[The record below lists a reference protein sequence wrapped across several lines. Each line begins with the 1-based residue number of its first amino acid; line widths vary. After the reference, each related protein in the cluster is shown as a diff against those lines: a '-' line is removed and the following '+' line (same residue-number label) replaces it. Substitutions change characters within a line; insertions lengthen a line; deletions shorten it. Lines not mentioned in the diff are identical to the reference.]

1 MKFVFDEVYSLDQ
14 RCYDEFGL
22 NEDILMENAAQAISK
37 EIHKKFK
44 KGSSVF
50 VASGPG
56 NNGADGVTLARI
68 LQGDFKVFLYLPL
81 GAKSKMCQIQLKRA
95 KNIDINIVNNIIQSD
110 IIVDALFGSGLNK
123 SLNDKV
129 ISIVKELNEHTSYKI
144 ACDIPTG
151 IDTKGNPNPI
161 SFKAD
166 MTISMGAYK
175 TPLFS
180 DNAKD
185 FVGIIKVADL
195 GVSRSIYER
204 QSDTFLLEKKDMK
217 LPYRYQKSSNKG
229 DFGHS
234 LMILGE
240 KKGACVIAAKASFAF
255 GSGLCSVYSKKAV
268 KLPDEIML
276 SKQIPQKATS
286 IAFGMGLGERYK
298 PELLKEIV
306 EKEETPVVLDAD
318 ILKSEAVLLFLSQRT
333 NLILTP
339 HPKEFSLLLK
349 ICGFGEFNTKD
360 IQKDRFTFAREF
372 TNKYKD
378 IVLLLKG
385 SNTLIAQN
393 KKVFINSFG
402 TNTLSKGGSGDVLT
416 GLIASM
422 TAQGY
427 KPLDAAIISSLAHSF
442 AAKRY
447 KKANYSLTP
456 NDLIEGIK
464 CL

>member
-1 MKFVFDEVYSLDQ
+1 
-14 RCYDEFGL
+14 
-22 NEDILMENAAQAISK
+22 
-37 EIHKKFK
+37 
-44 KGSSVF
+44 
-50 VASGPG
+50 
-56 NNGADGVTLARI
+56 
-68 LQGDFKVFLYLPL
+68 
-81 GAKSKMCQIQLKRA
+81 
-95 KNIDINIVNNIIQSD
+95 
-110 IIVDALFGSGLNK
+110 
-123 SLNDKV
+123 
-129 ISIVKELNEHTSYKI
+129 
-144 ACDIPTG
+144 
-151 IDTKGNPNPI
+151 
-161 SFKAD
+161 

-175 TPLFS
+175 TPLFG

-204 QSDTFLLEKKDMK
+204 QSDTFLLEKKDMR

-276 SKQIPQKATS
+276 SKQIPQKTTS

-306 EKEETPVVLDAD
+306 EKKETPVVLDAD
-318 ILKSEAVLLFLSQRT
+318 ILKSEAVLLFLNQRT

-349 ICGFGEFNTKD
+349 ICGFGEFDTKD
-360 IQKDRFTFAREF
+360 IQKNRFALAREF

-378 IVLLLKG
+378 TVLLLKG

-422 TAQGY
+422 AAQGY
-427 KPLDAAIISSLAHSF
+427 KLLDAAIISSLAHSF

>member
-50 VASGPG
+50 IASGPG

-81 GAKSKMCQIQLKRA
+81 GVKSKMCQIQLKRA
-95 KNIDINIVNNIIQSD
+95 KNIGINIVDNIVQSD

-129 ISIVKELNEHTSYKI
+129 ISIIKELNEYKSYKI

-175 TPLFS
+175 TPLFG

-204 QSDTFLLEKKDMK
+204 QSDTFLLEKKDMR

-276 SKQIPQKATS
+276 SKQIPQKTTS

-306 EKEETPVVLDAD
+306 EKKETPVVLDAD
-318 ILKSEAVLLFLSQRT
+318 ILKSEAVLLFLNQRT

-349 ICGFGEFNTKD
+349 ICGFGEFDTKD
-360 IQKDRFTFAREF
+360 IQKNRFALAREF

-378 IVLLLKG
+378 TVLLLKG